1 MFVVTPAANHNQKER
16 QKNPAQKKILESRIS
31 FSPKKKLER
40 VYSTN
45 KKGQLSTIVK
55 RLC

>member
-31 FSPKKKLER
+31 FSPKKLEC

-45 KKGQLSTIVK
+45 KKGQLPTIVK